1 MKSKFVMLIF
11 LAIHLFSCNENIDPD
26 TPVKPKLTAMDSIPN
41 PPIDPN
47 PIVDYTKWEIKN
59 GKFYLDG
66 KWKFLKIAKP
76 LYNYASA
83 ADVNMLIA
91 SLDTLKNKY
100 YNTIEMTCYWK
111 FFDVNGDGIIDKSLE
126 PLNNAINA
134 IYNKGMYPCLGVE
147 MASVGGSNLVEPFWI
162 RYPEAQAVD
171 DKGDLVYD
179 TEYGFNSKVVS
190 IFHQGFRDASSLFI
204 QNLARGIDT
213 KKILYFETSV
223 EPQYMGAFNL
233 DYSDNAKTE
242 YEQWRI
248 TNNITDEASKM
259 PTTFPIPAAFIK
271 NPTWNKFRAQSLAA
285 WVNSEAE
292 AYRSVAGSSA
302 YVAVDYL
309 DAIESVQMNR
319 VGDPI
324 EFLTHLTSP
333 NIIQVN
339 WHWHLGT
346 KSPNQKA
353 YDRVWQVKNSTQR
366 DWAITEHMTF
376 NGSDYDYSDNYLKK
390 VLSNTLYQG
399 TRFGWE
405 FVNVINRTTDDF
417 CVYNDN
423 WTPKNTIKMVDQNW
437 GYWLNVLRILEPL
450 LFIPDDDN
458 ITENNKT
465 PQTKLYPCSVF
476 PNPSREYVSVI
487 SPYKIKSVSFYNFT
501 GKLVKEINLCFDKIN
516 ISDLESGAY
525 LVKINT
531 EERMDLIQILL
542 VR

>member
-1 MKSKFVMLIF
+1 
-11 LAIHLFSCNENIDPD
+11 
-26 TPVKPKLTAMDSIPN
+26 
-41 PPIDPN
+41 
-47 PIVDYTKWEIKN
+47 
-59 GKFYLDG
+59 
-66 KWKFLKIAKP
+66 
-76 LYNYASA
+76 
-83 ADVNMLIA
+83 
-91 SLDTLKNKY
+91 
-100 YNTIEMTCYWK
+100 MTCYWK

-259 PTTFPIPAAFIK
+259 PTTFPIPETFIK
-271 NPTWNKFRAQSLAA
+271 NPTWNKFRAQYLAT
-285 WVNSEAE
+285 WVNGEAE

-309 DAIESVQMNR
+309 DATESTQMNR
-319 VGDPI
+319 VGGPI

-339 WHWHLGT
+339 WHWNLAT
-346 KSPNQKA
+346 QSPNQKA

-376 NGSDYDYSDNYLKK
+376 NGSDYRSFSDQYLINI
-390 VLSNTLYQG
+390 LNNTLNQG

-405 FVNVINRTTDDF
+405 FVNVINRSTDEF
-417 CVYNDN
+417 CVYYNNWSPKRPINVVDN
-423 WTPKNTIKMVDQNW
+423 YW
-437 GYWLNVLRILEPL
+437 GYWLHQV
-450 LFIPDDDN
+450 
-458 ITENNKT
+458 KT
-465 PQTKLYPCSVF
+465 I
-476 PNPSREYVSVI
+476 E
-487 SPYKIKSVSFYNFT
+487 
-501 GKLVKEINLCFDKIN
+501 
-516 ISDLESGAY
+516 ES
-525 LVKINT
+525 K
-531 EERMDLIQILL
+531 
-542 VR
+542 